1 MAKLEDI
8 EILRGETQKNV
19 NYETLKIIAQ
29 EFSEKSAMR
38 VLDLPCG
45 QMLLLRYIRT
55 LFPKATLCGIDIVKP
70 AYQEDIRFL
79 SMDLSKE
86 FWVLPPEEKFDLV
99 TSISGI
105 MMFGNTASFIAN
117 CAARVQQKGVFIVTN
132 DNSSTIMDRLA
143 FLFLGRYRIFK
154 LLYEDAEQLTQNIS
168 IQELCRLL
176 RINGFSIEKIKY
188 TSFYLKDIVYFP
200 IACLVYPFQWL
211 YTRTHKTSLPSE
223 LKWKMFPFKQ
233 YFCKHYIVVAR
244 KN

>member
-19 NYETLKIIAQ
+19 NYETLKIIAE
-29 EFSEKSAMR
+29 EFSENSSMR

-45 QMLLLRYIRT
+45 QRLLLHYIQM
-55 LFPKATLCGIDIVKP
+55 LFPKATLLGIDIVKP
-70 AYQEDIRFL
+70 DYFDEIGFL
-79 SMDLSKE
+79 NMDVSKE
-86 FWVLPPEEKFDLV
+86 FWLLPQEEKFDLV
-99 TSISGI
+99 TSVSGI

-154 LLYEDAEQLTQNIS
+154 QLTEDCEQLTQNVS

-176 RINGFSIEKIKY
+176 RTNGFSIEKIKY
-188 TSFYLKDIVYFP
+188 TSFYTKDIVYLP

-211 YTRTHKTSLPSE
+211 YTRLHKTGIPSK
-223 LKWKMFPFKQ
+223 LKWEMLSFKQ

-244 KN
+244 KE